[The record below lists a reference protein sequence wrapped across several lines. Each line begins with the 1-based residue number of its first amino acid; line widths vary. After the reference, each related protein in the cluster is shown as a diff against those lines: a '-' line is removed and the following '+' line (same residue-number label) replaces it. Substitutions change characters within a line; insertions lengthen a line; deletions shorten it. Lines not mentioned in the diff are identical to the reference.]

1 MVLLFYLQSKC
12 VKKDVERLVDM
23 MPKGEKLYIMIDI
36 DGIDL
41 SIAPETC
48 TPSQGGLQ
56 YDKVNE
62 LLRVVAKHNKVW
74 HLIE

>member
-1 MVLLFYLQSKC
+1 
-12 VKKDVERLVDM
+12 M

-41 SIAPETC
+41 SIAPETG

-62 LLRVVAKHNKVW
+62 LLRVVAKHNEVVAFD
-74 HLIE
+74 

>member
-1 MVLLFYLQSKC
+1 
-12 VKKDVERLVDM
+12 M

-41 SIAPETC
+41 SIAPETG
-48 TPSQGGLQ
+48 TLSQGGLQ

-62 LLRVVAKHNKVW
+62 LLRVVAKHNEVW

>member
-12 VKKDVERLVDM
+12 VKKDVEQLVDM

-41 SIAPETC
+41 SIAPETG

-62 LLRVVAKHNKVW
+62 LLRVVAKHNEVVAFD
-74 HLIE
+74 